1 MSSLT
6 LAPSLI
12 AVTETWLKPN
22 YSESIVNLP
31 GYSFISNPRI
41 QTQGGCVEFYVKDNL
56 VYSTRLD
63 LNRMEEKFFKSLFID
78 VKFINKTITFG
89 CIYRAPCNDIVSN
102 SSFLDILNNTL
113 KRIKKRDCFL
123 LSDFNYNIGLLDC
136 EKPQI
141 SDFVNQMFNNRFAF
155 LINKSTRILQ
165 NNATLL
171 DHIWSNLLVSMKINY
186 GILTHCISDHLPVIM
201 CTSISK
207 IFHQNVQQCRHF
219 SDQNVNLFSK
229 ALSESDITPILC
241 DTDPNSS
248 YQKLQKLYMNKF
260 ENFFL
265 LTKISY
271 KKTNNQC
278 FNLNLHTLLN
288 KKTGIL

>member
-41 QTQGGCVEFYVKDNL
+41 QTQGGGVGFYVKDNL

-63 LNRMEEKFFKSLFID
+63 LNRMEEKFFESLFID
-78 VKFINKTITFG
+78 VKFKNKTITFG
-89 CIYRAPCNDIVSN
+89 CIYRAPCNDILSN

-123 LSDFNYNIGLLDC
+123 LGDFNYSILDC

-141 SDFVNQMFNNRFAF
+141 SDFVDQMFSNGFAP
-155 LINKSTRILQ
+155 LINKPTRISQ
-165 NNATLL
+165 NNATPL
-171 DHIWSNLLVSMKINY
+171 DHLWSN
-186 GILTHCISDHLPVIM
+186 
-201 CTSISK
+201 
-207 IFHQNVQQCRHF
+207 
-219 SDQNVNLFSK
+219 
-229 ALSESDITPILC
+229 
-241 DTDPNSS
+241 
-248 YQKLQKLYMNKF
+248 
-260 ENFFL
+260 
-265 LTKISY
+265 
-271 KKTNNQC
+271 
-278 FNLNLHTLLN
+278 
-288 KKTGIL
+288 